1 MRILVTGG
9 AGFIGS
15 HTCDELLKQNHKV
28 MCLDNFNDYYNS
40 DFKEENIAH
49 NLNNPNFKLIR
60 ADITNYASLE
70 QIFKQH
76 SPEKIIHLAAR
87 AGVRPSIED
96 PFIYE
101 QTNVRGTLNLLEL
114 SKIYS
119 VKQFIFASSSSVYGC
134 NEKVPFAESDHTRNP
149 VSPYAATKKSGEVLC
164 HTYSKLYK
172 IPTTCLRF
180 FTVYGPGGRP
190 DMAPYM
196 FTKLIYEN
204 KPIKKFGNGT
214 TKRDYTFVSDIV
226 QGIISS
232 LDHEFKYEI
241 FNLGNNHT
249 VKLNYFIE
257 IIEGL
262 VGKKAVIDQHP
273 MQPGDVPITYADL
286 TKSKKL
292 LGYNPTT
299 SIEKGLKI
307 FVDWFLQNRANR
319 D

>member
-114 SKIYS
+114 AKKKKELI
-119 VKQFIFASSSSVYGC
+119 Q
-134 NEKVPFAESDHTRNP
+134 EKEPQNVTNA
-149 VSPYAATKKSGEVLC
+149 L
-164 HTYSKLYK
+164 
-172 IPTTCLRF
+172 
-180 FTVYGPGGRP
+180 
-190 DMAPYM
+190 
-196 FTKLIYEN
+196 
-204 KPIKKFGNGT
+204 
-214 TKRDYTFVSDIV
+214 FVGS
-226 QGIISS
+226 
-232 LDHEFKYEI
+232 
-241 FNLGNNHT
+241 T
-249 VKLNYFIE
+249 
-257 IIEGL
+257 
-262 VGKKAVIDQHP
+262 
-273 MQPGDVPITYADL
+273 ADL
-286 TKSKKL
+286 QKMIQGKS
-292 LGYNPTT
+292 
-299 SIEKGLKI
+299 S
-307 FVDWFLQNRANR
+307 
-319 D
+319 